1 VKYDWIQ
8 PDWPAPRNIR
18 ALSTTRSGGVSLGPW
33 SSLNLGNHCG
43 DDLSLVEQNRA
54 RLNELL
60 PAPARWLRQVHG
72 SVVVHHS
79 GQATNEIEGDAQVS
93 FEPGMV
99 CSVLTADCLPV
110 FFCNRSGDR
119 VGVAHAGWRGL
130 ASGVLEATTRALREA
145 PAELMA
151 WMGPAIGPEVYQVGS
166 EVAAAF
172 PQEFSTAFTRKGT
185 GFLLDIYTLAKLK
198 LAAVGVHAVSGGTY
212 CTLSDPDR
220 FFSYRRDGVTGRMAS
235 LVWLDGIKGKG
246 GHPT

>member
-33 SSLNLGNHCG
+33 SSLNLGTHCG

-54 RLNELL
+54 RLSELL

-79 GQATNEIEGDAQVS
+79 GQASSEIEGDAQVS
-93 FEPGMV
+93 FERGQV
-99 CSVLTADCLPV
+99 CAVLTADCLPV
-110 FFCNRSGDR
+110 FFCNRLGDR

-130 ASGVLEATTRALREA
+130 ADGVLEATVRALHEA

-166 EVAAAF
+166 EVTAAF

-198 LAAVGVHAVSGGTY
+198 LAAVGVHAVYGGAY

-235 LVWLDGIKGKG
+235 LVWLDGI
-246 GHPT
+246 